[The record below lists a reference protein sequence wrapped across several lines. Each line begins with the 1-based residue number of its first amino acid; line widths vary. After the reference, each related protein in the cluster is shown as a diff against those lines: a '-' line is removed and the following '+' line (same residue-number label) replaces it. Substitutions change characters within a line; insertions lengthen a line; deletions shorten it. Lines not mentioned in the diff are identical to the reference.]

1 MMELMIAA
9 SFGYDSGQTFTVA
22 SGCLGGQAER
32 SVSALEAYRF
42 LEDSDAVAAS
52 VLGLPTGEGCIEKGN
67 QRRGGLS
74 AAGQR
79 RLAGCAKTPTIQS
92 LQSGGPPQ

>member
-1 MMELMIAA
+1 MIELMIAA
-9 SFGYDSGQTFTVA
+9 SFGYDSGQTFTV
-22 SGCLGGQAER
+22 CVRVLGGQAER

-67 QRRGGLS
+67 QRRV
-74 AAGQR
+74 A
-79 RLAGCAKTPTIQS
+79 
-92 LQSGGPPQ
+92 